1 MRSQI
6 VHRQFHVAWMGDG
19 GIGGG
24 NGTFG
29 DLEALHVDPET
40 WDDFVQNC
48 EQILETGEVQWKAVL
63 DKVAKSKKEKEKK
76 KASNAYESIE

>member
-1 MRSQI
+1 MI
-6 VHRQFHVAWMGDG
+6 
-19 GIGGG
+19 
-24 NGTFG
+24 
-29 DLEALHVDPET
+29 DPET